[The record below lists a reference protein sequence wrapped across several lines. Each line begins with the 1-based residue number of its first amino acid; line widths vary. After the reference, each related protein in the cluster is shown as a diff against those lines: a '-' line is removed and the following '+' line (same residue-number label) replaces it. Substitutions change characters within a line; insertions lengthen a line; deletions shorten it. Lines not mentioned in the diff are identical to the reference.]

1 MGGRDLAVELQGEV
15 RMPFRGL
22 AWTEEGW
29 RRELGGGPRVAAMA
43 GGCGELWRA
52 RVERGRGE
60 VLVRDANERG
70 QSFAVRPG
78 EVEDAALGSAL
89 MASGVATVLSPSSRR
104 LVACSTEQRVSS
116 RAGSTGREG
125 RSAGLHSWPGSK
137 RGVQRRSELV
147 LECPAASAE
156 RRKGER
162 EREKRE
168 RKKKGQRFDSFQT
181 QKFQW
186 KLEKF

>member
-1 MGGRDLAVELQGEV
+1 
-15 RMPFRGL
+15 MPFRGL

-29 RRELGGGPRVAAMA
+29 RRELGGGARAAAMA

-70 QSFAVRPG
+70 QSFAAQPG

-104 LVACSTEQRVSS
+104 LVVCSTEQKVSS

-168 RKKKGQRFDSFQT
+168 KKKGQRFDSFQT

>member
-1 MGGRDLAVELQGEV
+1 MATAAAFRQVWAAGISPWSCRGRWGC
-15 RMPFRGL
+15 RFGGL
-22 AWTEEGW
+22 AWAEEGW
-29 RRELGGGPRVAAMA
+29 RRELGGGARAAAMA

-52 RVERGRGE
+52 RVERGRGK

-104 LVACSTEQRVSS
+104 LVVCSTELMVSS

-147 LECPAASAE
+147 LECPAVSAE

-168 RKKKGQRFDSFQT
+168 KKERST
-181 QKFQW
+181 I
-186 KLEKF
+186 